1 LVKVNCSALPGELIE
16 SELFGHEKGAFT
28 GATGRQVGR
37 FELADGGTIFLDE
50 VGDLPLKLQ
59 AKLLRVLQEGEF
71 ERLGSGKTIKV
82 DVRVIAATNRDLMQA
97 VQRGR
102 FRMDLYYRLNVY
114 PIGLPPLRE
123 RREDIGLLAEIFLR
137 EASRRLGRLFDP
149 ISGEV
154 LTALRGYDW
163 PGNVREL
170 QNVIERAAVISTGR
184 RLKLPEEWAVSF
196 EALSRTEAA
205 EASRA
210 IEARPREATLEEL
223 ERSHILQVLQQTRWR
238 VEGPKGAAAV
248 LGLNPSTLRS
258 RMHKLGIRRVERL
271 MKVPLN

>member
-1 LVKVNCSALPGELIE
+1 
-16 SELFGHEKGAFT
+16 
-28 GATGRQVGR
+28 
-37 FELADGGTIFLDE
+37 
-50 VGDLPLKLQ
+50 
-59 AKLLRVLQEGEF
+59 
-71 ERLGSGKTIKV
+71 LGSGKTIKV
-82 DVRVIAATNRDLMQA
+82 DVRAIAATNRDLMQA

-102 FRMDLYYRLNVY
+102 FRIDLYYRLNVY

-123 RREDIGLLAEIFLR
+123 RREDIGLLAEVFLR

-149 ISGEV
+149 ISEEV
-154 LTALRGYDW
+154 LEPLRRYDW

-170 QNVIERAAVISTGR
+170 QNVIERAAVISAGR

-205 EASRA
+205 EVSRA
-210 IEARPREATLEEL
+210 IEAPPREATLEEL

-258 RMHKLGIRRVERL
+258 RMYKLGIRRVERL

>member
-1 LVKVNCSALPGELIE
+1 
-16 SELFGHEKGAFT
+16 
-28 GATGRQVGR
+28 
-37 FELADGGTIFLDE
+37 
-50 VGDLPLKLQ
+50 
-59 AKLLRVLQEGEF
+59 
-71 ERLGSGKTIKV
+71 
-82 DVRVIAATNRDLMQA
+82 
-97 VQRGR
+97 
-102 FRMDLYYRLNVY
+102 MDLYYRLNVY

-258 RMHKLGIRRVERL
+258 RMYKLGIRRVERL